1 MRKNDLIKTENNIF
15 RILNVKEGSVFVID
29 CIKRT
34 MPKWKEI
41 NSFSEYELCTESE
54 LLSVTGM
61 VLQDIESLDAEIR
74 KFIHEHYTL
83 IAGILP
89 FVSDTKK
96 RNNIISMIAE
106 DRKVSKQTIRNYLCL
121 YLVYQNLSAFAPKQI
136 LKEKELTRDEQN
148 FRWALNK
155 FFYNKNKNS
164 ISTAYTLMLKEKY
177 CDKNGVLLPEH
188 PSIHQFRYFYTKT
201 KNMQT
206 YYISRDGLKS
216 YQRDNRPLI
225 GDGIQEFAPN
235 VGIGMLD
242 ATICDIYLVNE
253 SGDLVGR
260 PILVAC
266 IDAYSS
272 LCCGYSLLWE
282 GGIYSLR
289 NLMLNVI
296 TDKKEWCK
304 KFGISIRKGQWN
316 SNKMPA
322 ILVTDMGSEYKS
334 ENFEQI
340 SELGITIVN
349 LPAYR
354 PELKGSVEKFF
365 DLIQDSYKPHLKGK
379 GVIEPDYQE
388 RGSHDYRKDACLT
401 MADFEKIIIRCIVY
415 YNSKRIIENF
425 PYTEEMLNAKVQP
438 FANQI
443 YEWGS
448 KQIGANLIPV
458 NREHL
463 ILTLLPR
470 TIGKFSRFGLKVNKL
485 RYHAEGF
492 TENYLKGGNVTV
504 SYNPDDVTYVW
515 ILDHGAYH
523 RFELIESRFKM
534 RSLTEIQN
542 LQDIRREI
550 VKEVSEEN
558 LQAQIDLAKHI
569 ETIAHAICEPSDV
582 KVKSIRKT
590 RKREQTKRHIDHMKG
605 GVTNE

>member
-1 MRKNDLIKTENNIF
+1 
-15 RILNVKEGSVFVID
+15 
-29 CIKRT
+29 

-83 IAGILP
+83 IAGILL
-89 FVSDTKK
+89 FVSDIKK

-322 ILVTDMGSEYKS
+322 VLVTDMGSEYKS

-388 RGSHDYRKDACLT
+388 RGARDYRKDACLT

-523 RFELIESRFKM
+523 RFELIESRFQR
-534 RSLTEIQN
+534 RSLTEVQD
-542 LQDIRREI
+542 LQDGRREM
-550 VKEVSEEN
+550 VKEVSEDN

-569 ETIAHAICEPSDV
+569 ETIARAICEPSDV

-590 RKREQTKRHIDHMKG
+590 RQREQTKTHIDYMKG
-605 GVTNE
+605 GVTDE

>member
-15 RILNVKEGSVFVID
+15 RILDVKEDSVFVID

-89 FVSDTKK
+89 FVSDIKK
-96 RNNIISMIAE
+96 RNNIITMIAE

-322 ILVTDMGSEYKS
+322 VLVTDMGSEYKS

-379 GVIEPDYQE
+379 GIIEPDYQK
-388 RGSHDYRKDACLT
+388 RGARDYRKDACLT
-401 MADFEKIIIRCIVY
+401 MADFEKIIIRCIIY
-415 YNSKRIIENF
+415 YNSKRIIEKF
-425 PYTEEMLNAKVQP
+425 PYTEEMLNAKIQP

-448 KQIGANLIPV
+448 KQIGANLISV
-458 NREHL
+458 DREHL

-470 TIGKFSRFGLKVNKL
+470 TTGKFSRFGLKVNKL

-515 ILDHGAYH
+515 ILDRGAYH
-523 RFELIESRFKM
+523 RFELIESRFQR
-534 RSLTEIQN
+534 RSLIEVQN
-542 LQDIRREI
+542 LQNSQRTM
-550 VKEVSEEN
+550 VKGVSKEN
-558 LQAQIDLAKHI
+558 LQAQIDLAEHI
-569 ETIAHAICEPSDV
+569 ETIARTICEPSDV

-590 RKREQTKRHIDHMKG
+590 RKRERTKTHIDYMKG

>member
-349 LPAYR
+349 IPAYR

>member
-1 MRKNDLIKTENNIF
+1 
-15 RILNVKEGSVFVID
+15 
-29 CIKRT
+29 

-89 FVSDTKK
+89 FVSDIKK

-164 ISTAYTLMLKEKY
+164 IATAYTLMLKERY
-177 CDKNGVLLPEH
+177 CDSSGVLLPEH
-188 PSIHQFRYFYTKT
+188 PSIHQFRYFYAKT

-304 KFGISIRKGQWN
+304 KFGISIRNGQWN

-322 ILVTDMGSEYKS
+322 VLVTDMGSEYKS

-388 RGSHDYRKDACLT
+388 RGAHDYRKDACLT
-401 MADFEKIIIRCIVY
+401 MTDFEKIIIRCIVY

-458 NREHL
+458 YREHL

-590 RKREQTKRHIDHMKG
+590 RKREQTKSHIDYMKG